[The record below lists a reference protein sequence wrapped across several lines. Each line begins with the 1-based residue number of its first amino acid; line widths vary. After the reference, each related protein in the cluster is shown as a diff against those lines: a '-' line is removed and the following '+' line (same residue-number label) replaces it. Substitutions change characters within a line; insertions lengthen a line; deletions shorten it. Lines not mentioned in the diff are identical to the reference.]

1 MARILVV
8 DDDRNCAAFLRLFLT
23 DEGHE
28 VRSAVSGRDALQAAA
43 AMFPDLLITDWL
55 LKDGTDGLSLAR
67 ALRQER
73 GDLGIVFITGMPR
86 RELLDEVNQLGNA
99 HIFEKPLDLDR
110 LLPMVHELVGSPAQE
125 NKQT

>member
-28 VRSAVSGRDALQAAA
+28 VRSAVSGKDAMQAAGVMA
-43 AMFPDLLITDWL
+43 PDLLITDWL
-55 LKDGTDGLSLAR
+55 LKDGTDGLGLAR
-67 ALRQER
+67 SLRKER
-73 GDLGIVFITGMPR
+73 PELSIIFITGMPE
-86 RELLDEVNQLGNA
+86 RELQSEVNKLGQA

-110 LLPMVHELVGSPAQE
+110 LLPMVTSLVGAADSRA
-125 NKQT
+125 T

>member
-28 VRSAVSGRDALQAAA
+28 VRSAVSGKDAMQAASVMA
-43 AMFPDLLITDWL
+43 PDLLITDWL
-55 LKDGTDGLSLAR
+55 LKDGTDGLGLAR
-67 ALRQER
+67 SLRKER
-73 GDLGIVFITGMPR
+73 PELSIIFITGMPE
-86 RELLDEVNQLGNA
+86 RELQSEVNKLGQA

-110 LLPMVHELVGSPAQE
+110 LLPTVTNLVGAAGSRAP
-125 NKQT
+125 

>member
-28 VRSAVSGRDALQAAA
+28 VRSAVSGKDAMQAAGV
-43 AMFPDLLITDWL
+43 MTPDLLITDWL
-55 LKDGTDGLSLAR
+55 LKDGTDGLGLAR
-67 ALRQER
+67 SLRKER
-73 GDLGIVFITGMPR
+73 PELSIIFITGMPE
-86 RELLDEVNQLGNA
+86 RELQSEVNKLGQA

-110 LLPMVHELVGSPAQE
+110 LLPMVTSLVGTAGSRA
-125 NKQT
+125 T

>member
-28 VRSAVSGRDALQAAA
+28 VRSAVTGKDALHAAA
-43 AMFPDLLITDWL
+43 TLAPDLLITDWL

-67 ALRQER
+67 TLRQDR
-73 GDLGIVFITGMPR
+73 HNLHVILITGMPE
-86 RELLDEVNQLGNA
+86 RELRDKVHGMA
-99 HIFEKPLDLDR
+99 CTHIFEKPLDLDR
-110 LLPMVHELVGSPAQE
+110 LLPLVNGLVGSAAHGP
-125 NKQT
+125 T